1 MSCKDVVDG
10 PFAVINADDYYG
22 VNAYKMIYDYLSS
35 GEDND
40 KYRFAMVGY
49 MLSNTL
55 TENGY
60 VSRGICDTDENQ
72 CLTGITERTHIEK
85 TKDGAAFTEDDGK
98 TWVPVA
104 LDTTVSMNL
113 FGFTASMLKELE
125 SRFSAFLTE
134 NLEKN
139 PMKCEYFLPAV
150 VGDLIGEGKA
160 EVKVLKSADRWYG
173 VTYKEDK
180 ETVVNAIRSMKEE
193 GIYPKNLWK

>member
-1 MSCKDVVDG
+1 
-10 PFAVINADDYYG
+10 
-22 VNAYKMIYDYLSS
+22 
-35 GEDND
+35 
-40 KYRFAMVGY
+40 
-49 MLSNTL
+49 
-55 TENGY
+55 
-60 VSRGICDTDENQ
+60 
-72 CLTGITERTHIEK
+72 
-85 TKDGAAFTEDDGK
+85 
-98 TWVPVA
+98 
-104 LDTTVSMNL
+104 MNL